1 MFPSSIAL
9 RARIANEGTE
19 AEKRLSNLLFD
30 DHMHVL
36 SSFEMNSIASLS
48 YEDET
53 CEQIFDLLEEVMGHP
68 IDHPVLAVEK
78 ALALTKHVLI
88 YGSEKCVNSCWGL
101 KSYVERLCEFNTVIM
116 AQQQKGLGSWWHSV
130 KGGSVDKGFAV
141 REASDNLY
149 KLLGDEAKI
158 QSMRNDLQDPNS
170 LVPVGSNDHA
180 LFVSDEIRHYML
192 KKRMEEQNLQI
203 TRSNLAKADKGFG
216 SGFNAANGQTVV
228 GAAHG
233 LEEMLERA
241 QREEKK
247 FSETGPVHY
256 KNQPDKIDNDPSPE
270 VTAVTSDLLDLQ
282 MPAPTSTSTSTQP
295 QVDLL
300 DFGSS
305 PTPTTPA
312 PTTTLDI
319 FAAPTSDLLDFQSG
333 NDDLLSSQFPV
344 QDASN
349 LLSSMSVSNAPTE
362 NKTNSSDLEKP
373 EQSFETVP
381 TPAVGGSSEVPAK
394 PSIMSSNVDRFAA
407 LDALP
412 VPAGAI
418 KPSSILS
425 AKEAENR
432 ILASGNSG
440 PVGSF
445 QGREEA
451 PNMALPSQT
460 LPHNEEI
467 QLPSEL
473 IEPNALPQFAT
484 LANVSSPPPIPD
496 ASPPPLPS
504 FAIHNDTTLGM
515 ATKYGDDDDDDDE
528 GGGFIM
534 GGAAGSGLEPV
545 GPAPAAPPPP
555 PPL

>member
-1 MFPSSIAL
+1 MFPSSISL

-19 AEKRLSNLLFD
+19 AEKRLSSLLFD

-78 ALALTKHVLI
+78 SIALTKHVLI

-116 AQQQKGLGSWWHSV
+116 SQQQKGLGSWWHSV

-141 REASDNLY
+141 REASDNLC

-192 KKRMEEQNLQI
+192 KKRMEEQNLQR

-256 KNQPDKIDNDPSPE
+256 KNQPDKIDNDPSTE
-270 VTAVTSDLLDLQ
+270 VTAVTTDLLDLQ
-282 MPAPTSTSTSTQP
+282 TPAPTSTQP
-295 QVDLL
+295 LVDLL

-305 PTPTTPA
+305 PTPTAPA

-319 FAAPTSDLLDFQSG
+319 FAAPTSDLLELQSG

-344 QDASN
+344 QDTSD
-349 LLSSMSVSNAPTE
+349 LLSAMSLSNAPTE
-362 NKTNSSDLEKP
+362 NIANSSDLEKP
-373 EQSFETVP
+373 QESLGTVP
-381 TPAVGGSSEVPAK
+381 TLAIGGSSEVPTK
-394 PSIMSSNVDRFAA
+394 SSIMSSNADRFAA
-407 LDALP
+407 LDALS

-445 QGREEA
+445 QGREEV
-451 PNMALPSQT
+451 PNMALPTQT
-460 LPHNEEI
+460 LSHNEEI
-467 QLPSEL
+467 QLPSES

-484 LANVSSPPPIPD
+484 LAVSSPPPIPD

-504 FAIHNDTTLGM
+504 FAIHHDTTLGM
-515 ATKYGDDDDDDDE
+515 ATKYGDEDDDD

-534 GGAAGSGLEPV
+534 GGAAGSGLQPV